1 MRHVLTTDGLTLA
14 VHETG
19 PRDAPVVVCAHGWP
33 DSHVLWDGVVA
44 ELADRFRVVTYDAR
58 GAGDSH
64 APTSRGGYRMDQLV
78 ADLAAV
84 IEVVSP
90 DAPVH
95 LLAHDWGSS
104 TAWEL
109 VCDPARAARV
119 ASYTSISG
127 PALSHAAA
135 WLRRAPAH
143 PLAVLRQARA
153 SWYMYLFHVP
163 VVPERLIRAGLLRTV
178 LEKLSQADHLRSD
191 DDAVNGL
198 GIYRDN
204 LLRGLLVSRPRRT
217 TVPSQVLA
225 PAEDTAIL
233 REMQAGAPA
242 PWADRLTIRDIP
254 GTHWAPAEHPREVAA
269 AVSEFIASV

>member
-1 MRHVLTTDGLTLA
+1 MRHVVTTDGLILA

-19 PRDAPVVVCAHGWP
+19 PTDAPVIVCAHGWP

-44 ELADRFRVVTYDAR
+44 ELSDRFRVVTYDSR
-58 GAGDSH
+58 GAGESH
-64 APTSRGGYRMDQLV
+64 APSGRGGYRMSRLV

-90 DAPVH
+90 KAPVH

-104 TAWEL
+104 TAWDL
-109 VCDPARAARV
+109 ICDPARAPRV

-127 PALSHAAA
+127 PSLGHAAS

-143 PLAVLRQARA
+143 PTAVLRQMRA
-153 SWYMYLFHVP
+153 SWYMFLFQVP
-163 VVPERLIRAGLLRTV
+163 VVPERLIRAGALRNV
-178 LEKLSQADHLRSD
+178 LGKISSGHHPRSD
-191 DDAVNGL
+191 SDAINGL

-204 LLRGLLVSRPRRT
+204 LLLGLVASRPLST
-217 TVPSQVLA
+217 TVPAQVLA
-225 PAEDTAIL
+225 PKRDIAIL
-233 REMQAGAPA
+233 RQLQAGAPA
-242 PWADRLTIRDIP
+242 PWASRLTLRDIP
-254 GTHWAPAEHPREVAA
+254 GSHWAPVEHPQQVAV